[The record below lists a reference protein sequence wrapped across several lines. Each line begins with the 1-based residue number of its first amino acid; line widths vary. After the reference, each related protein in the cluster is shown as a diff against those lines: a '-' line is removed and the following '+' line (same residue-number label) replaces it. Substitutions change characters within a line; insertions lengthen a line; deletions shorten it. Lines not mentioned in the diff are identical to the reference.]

1 MFDVKYK
8 PAENG
13 KLKKSLRLHAA
24 TIRKL
29 RFCSEFA
36 ALLQEA
42 FPESVAACR
51 DMRSSIAAVLSAAS
65 AQATDEHASDAP
77 DEPTDLASDVE
88 VDEATEAKLDEIAPR
103 KSAG

>member
-13 KLKKSLRLHAA
+13 KLSKSLRLHAA

-29 RFCSEFA
+29 RFCSHCAEMLMEAYPAVAGHCEDLGHAVGAILA
-36 ALLQEA
+36 AA
-42 FPESVAACR
+42 GGTVDS
-51 DMRSSIAAVLSAAS
+51 
-65 AQATDEHASDAP
+65 SDAP
-77 DEPTDLASDVE
+77 EEPTDIASE
-88 VDEATEAKLDEIAPR
+88 LDEATEAKLDEIAPR